1 MSSFNSI
8 NDVYKWLNEIPMFG
22 KTGASAANFS
32 LRSIRRFCAELGN
45 PQNTYPTIHVAGTNG
60 KGTTCQMLASVCQS
74 AGYKTGLYTSPH
86 LLDYRERFRVNAAQI
101 TEQDLL
107 RFFRRFDELLKRYSL
122 TYFEIST
129 AIAFWFFE
137 QQKVD
142 IAIIETGLGGRLDA
156 TNIITPEVSVITSV
170 GLDHTDILGDSLG
183 KIAKEKGGIIKPK
196 KPVVVGRLKDEA
208 MDVMKEIAAEKKSD
222 LYNADSLMP
231 KFKSGKITLQSGEK
245 KLKIDAAGRSK
256 IDVVNCAVAYETV
269 RLLKN
274 RFAVSDENF
283 VHGIEQM
290 PVRFPY
296 HGHFEQLHPELNW
309 FFDGG
314 HNHESVS
321 VLVEQL
327 GDIAPMQEWTLVLSM
342 MRDKMSPD
350 VLNQLQNFNNVYLY
364 PQEQERAATFDELK
378 SSFPSGVHLKADN
391 SLPENWIEK
400 HKTEL
405 VIFGGSFYFYN
416 VVRRWMGAIA
426 TN

>member
-45 PQNTYPTIHVAGTNG
+45 PQDTYPTIHVAGTNG

-183 KIAKEKGGIIKPK
+183 KIAKEKGGIIKP
-196 KPVVVGRLKDEA
+196 
-208 MDVMKEIAAEKKSD
+208 
-222 LYNADSLMP
+222 
-231 KFKSGKITLQSGEK
+231 
-245 KLKIDAAGRSK
+245 
-256 IDVVNCAVAYETV
+256 
-269 RLLKN
+269 
-274 RFAVSDENF
+274 
-283 VHGIEQM
+283 
-290 PVRFPY
+290 
-296 HGHFEQLHPELNW
+296 
-309 FFDGG
+309 
-314 HNHESVS
+314 
-321 VLVEQL
+321 
-327 GDIAPMQEWTLVLSM
+327 
-342 MRDKMSPD
+342 
-350 VLNQLQNFNNVYLY
+350 
-364 PQEQERAATFDELK
+364 
-378 SSFPSGVHLKADN
+378 
-391 SLPENWIEK
+391 
-400 HKTEL
+400 
-405 VIFGGSFYFYN
+405 
-416 VVRRWMGAIA
+416 
-426 TN
+426 

>member
-8 NDVYKWLNEIPMFG
+8 DDVYHRLDQIPMFG

-32 LRSIRRFCAELGN
+32 LQSIRRFCAELGD
-45 PQNTYPTIHVAGTNG
+45 PQDTYPIIHVAGTNG
-60 KGTTCQMLASVCQS
+60 KGTTCQMLASVYQS

-86 LLDYRERFRVNAAQI
+86 LIDYRERFRVNAAQI
-101 TEQDLL
+101 SEQDLL
-107 RFFRRFDELLKRYSL
+107 RFFRRFVELLKRYSL

-256 IDVVNCAVAYETV
+256 IDAVNCAVAYETV

-321 VLVEQL
+321 ALVEQL

-350 VLNQLQNFNNVYLY
+350 VLNQLQNFKSVYLY

-378 SSFPSGVHLKADN
+378 SSFPSGVHLNADN

>member
-1 MSSFNSI
+1 MSSFTSI
-8 NDVYKWLNEIPMFG
+8 DDVYKWLDQIPMFG

-32 LRSIRRFCAELGN
+32 LQSIRRFCAELGD
-45 PQNTYPTIHVAGTNG
+45 PQNSYPTIHVAGTNG
-60 KGTTCQMLASVCQS
+60 KGTTCQMLASVYQS

-86 LLDYRERFRVNAAQI
+86 LIDYRERFRVNAAQI
-101 TEQDLL
+101 SEQDLL
-107 RFFRRFDELLKRYSL
+107 RFFRRFDELLTRYSL

-142 IAIIETGLGGRLDA
+142 IAIIETGLGGLLDA

-208 MDVMKEIAAEKKSD
+208 MYVVKEIAAEKKSD
-222 LYNADSLMP
+222 LYNADSLIP
-231 KFKSGKITLQSGEK
+231 KFKSGKITLQLEGKE
-245 KLKIDAAGRSK
+245 LKIDAAGRSK
-256 IDVVNCAVAYETV
+256 IDAVNCSMAYQTV
-269 RLLKN
+269 QQLKN

-283 VHGIEQM
+283 VHGIEQL

-296 HGHFEQLHPELNW
+296 HGHFERLHPELNW

-321 VLVEQL
+321 ALVEQL
-327 GDIAPMQEWTLVLSM
+327 HEIAPMQEWTLVLSM

-350 VLNQLQNFNNVYLY
+350 VLNQLQNFKSVYLY

>member
-256 IDVVNCAVAYETV
+256 IDAVNCAVAYETV

-350 VLNQLQNFNNVYLY
+350 VLNQLQNFKSVYLY

-391 SLPENWIEK
+391 RLPENWIEK

>member
-8 NDVYKWLNEIPMFG
+8 NDVYKWLDQIPMFG
-22 KTGASAANFS
+22 KKGASAANFS

-45 PQNTYPTIHVAGTNG
+45 PQDTYPTIHVAGTNG

-142 IAIIETGLGGRLDA
+142 IAIIETGLGGLLDA

-256 IDVVNCAVAYETV
+256 IDAVNCAVAYETV

-321 VLVEQL
+321 ALVEQL

-350 VLNQLQNFNNVYLY
+350 VLNQLQNFKSVYLY